1 MAYRPGQFVI
11 IFRYIAKELYV
22 NLLAIT
28 SVIVAIFIINQFV
41 HYVGHVAEGQYS
53 MLSVIRLMVVL
64 VPLIAGYLIPL
75 GLYLSVMIV
84 LGRWY
89 IDQEMVVLQACGLG
103 PRELLSKV
111 LVFASLIAVV
121 VAFLTMVVDPK
132 VQRINNQVLLDI
144 AEQSVISHILPQAFT
159 SLGHGRTFY
168 AAKVSRD
175 HKKLTDVFL
184 AERGGDGS
192 WRITSSDRAHENEQ
206 ASWPGRYLEFQSGG
220 QFSVGSPKD
229 DYHFGTFKQYGVR
242 LDIPLKNISSW
253 PEDIS
258 TAKLWSLYGSDPRVA
273 AELQWR
279 LGLPLSVFLLALL
292 AVPLSHIKP
301 RQGQYGRMFPAIM
314 IYLVYANLLWVGK
327 SWVGDGKIAPAIG
340 LWWVHGL
347 LLVCIIAV
355 YLYQWGWGR
364 LLLALKGIGCKQ

>member
-1 MAYRPGQFVI
+1 MI

-22 NLLAIT
+22 TLLAIT
-28 SVIVAIFIINQFV
+28 SVIVTIFIINQFV

-53 MLSVIRLMVVL
+53 MLSVIRIMVIL

-75 GLYLSVMIV
+75 GLYLSIMIV

-89 IDQEMVVLQACGLG
+89 IDQEMVVMQACGLG
-103 PRELLSKV
+103 TKELLTKI
-111 LVFASLIAVV
+111 LAFATLIAAV

-132 VQRINNQVLLDI
+132 VQQINNEVMLDI

-159 SLGHGRTFY
+159 SLGKGKTFY
-168 AAKVSRD
+168 ASTVSRD

-184 AERGGDGS
+184 AERGDDGS
-192 WRITSSDRAHENEQ
+192 WRITSAERAHENQQ
-206 ASWPGRYLEFQSGG
+206 AYWTGRYLEFQSGG
-220 QFSVGSPKD
+220 QFSVSSPKD
-229 DYHFGTFKQYGVR
+229 DYHVGKFQQYGVR
-242 LDIPLKNISSW
+242 MDIPFKNISSW
-253 PEDIS
+253 PEDVS
-258 TAKLWSLYGSDPRVA
+258 TAKLWPLYGSDPKVA

-327 SWVGDGKIAPAIG
+327 SWVGDGKINPEIG

-347 LLVCIIAV
+347 LIVCIIAV
-355 YLYQWGWGR
+355 YLRQWGWDR
-364 LLLALKGIGCKQ
+364 LMLALKEKWYKR